1 MASVAFALNPRIT
14 DKPPIWQES
23 FADGWITTEA
33 GDLADLKAAI
43 TSGTA
48 FVAAA
53 LNSQHRSSAAFL
65 HADLVCVDIDG
76 GMDIDTALAHP
87 LVQQAALIYTTPSHQ
102 DTEGGHRFRVIFQL
116 PRRLEDPDLY
126 KALAT
131 LLIRSLGGDKSCSD
145 PCRLFYGNS
154 QARVPLWNPAAVLP
168 DSIIT
173 DAYRELE
180 ANQQRFNRVELDYD
194 EASIERAIWCLERVL
209 EPTRDGERDRFI
221 RITAAAAAGGDLL
234 FPAWSDWASRGHH
247 GSGKN
252 SHQSRER
259 FFRGMKGTSLGTL
272 FFLASEERPHWREE
286 LPEELRHSELGRSVS
301 LPPGVAGYS
310 HEDFLGDPDEDDA
323 PGTASLFDPQRPW
336 TMQPPQAHNESP
348 AEDSINEEQQGEP
361 EAEAEGD
368 LVPRMSRRGRLR
380 RERGRNDDMVELIK
394 TRLQRLY
401 PGLRLNTMNQML
413 EFGPAHSP
421 QVVHDPST
429 AYVRVSRGAGQVFG
443 KQLVHDMAMLIGYEN
458 RYHPVTTYIERC
470 SAVAEPV
477 PYFDKLASTLIG
489 LPPDSLCSPRLP
501 NGRYL
506 ADVILER
513 FFIGAVA
520 RVFNPGVR
528 HDWMPILIGPQN
540 CGKSNFF
547 QYITPPDFAG
557 QGYYPWCSTI
567 QQGIRHLKDR
577 PHALH
582 AGWIVLL
589 DEAERYFKRQ
599 YVEELKNLVS
609 VSVDRSAR
617 KYENEREFS
626 RSFVLAGAANNSDF
640 LADPTGNR
648 RFMPIT
654 VAGVLRSGDNPNV
667 KIIDLDR
674 VKRDRDAIWSAA
686 YKAYLEG
693 ATHNWSSH
701 ELAAMNTYLESFGAE
716 SPIDQQVE
724 SLLSTRFS
732 GYWKGIRYVSL
743 RDVCDWL
750 DIPVQARPGMQQA
763 VSDSLKRIGYMSKQA
778 TVQGVVRRIW
788 FEERH
793 FDASKGRVL
802 PQQDGPR
809 GVDDDEV
816 GNDLEAMPPWS
827 LN

>member
-1 MASVAFALNPRIT
+1 MASVAFALNPRIA
-14 DKPPIWQES
+14 DKPPVWQES

-43 TSGTA
+43 TAGTA

-76 GMDIDTALAHP
+76 GMDIDTALSHP

-154 QARVPLWNPAAVLP
+154 KARVPLWNPTAVLP

-173 DAYRELE
+173 DAYKELE

-286 LPEELRHSELGRSVS
+286 LPEELRHSELGRSVA

-310 HEDFLGDPDEDDA
+310 HEDFLGDPDEEDA
-323 PGTASLFDPQRPW
+323 PETASLFDPQRPW
-336 TMQPPQAHNESP
+336 TMQPPQAHSEAP
-348 AEDSINEEQQGEP
+348 AEESINEEQQ
-361 EAEAEGD
+361 AEAE
-368 LVPRMSRRGRLR
+368 LELEAMAPRRRGRPP
-380 RERGRNDDMVELIK
+380 RGRGQQEDTVEVIK

-401 PGLRLNTMNQML
+401 PGLRLNIMNQRL

-429 AYVRVSRGAGQVFG
+429 AYVRISRGAGQVYS
-443 KQLVHDMAMLIGYEN
+443 KQLVHDMALLIGYEN

-489 LPPDSLCSPRLP
+489 LPADSLSSPRLP
-501 NGRYL
+501 SGRYL

-547 QYITPPDFAG
+547 QYITPPDPSG
-557 QGYYPWCSTI
+557 QSHYPWVSTI

-577 PHALH
+577 PHTLH
-582 AGWIVLL
+582 AGWVVIL
-589 DEAERYFKRQ
+589 DEIERYFKRQ

-617 KYENEREFS
+617 KYENEREFP
-626 RSFVLAGAANNSDF
+626 RSFVLAGAANSCDF
-640 LADPTGNR
+640 LMDPTGNR

-654 VAGVLRSGDNPNV
+654 VAGVLRSGDSTNV

-701 ELAAMNTYLESFGAE
+701 ELASMNGYLESFGTE
-716 SPIDQQVE
+716 SPLDQQVE
-724 SLLSTRFS
+724 YLLTTRYS
-732 GYWKGIRYVSL
+732 GYWKGFRYVTL
-743 RDVCDWL
+743 RDCCDWL

-763 VSDSLKRIGYMSKQA
+763 VSDVLKRLGYVSKQA
-778 TVQGVVRRIW
+778 TIQGSVRRIW
-788 FEERH
+788 F
-793 FDASKGRVL
+793 
-802 PQQDGPR
+802 QQKKDGTPVSPDPSR
-809 GVDDDEV
+809 LYSTIDGGES
-816 GNDLEAMPPWS
+816 NDLNTMPDWS
-827 LN
+827 RN